1 MPNPR
6 TERMERQNVRYDEIG
21 VNTDNKI
28 ARTNS
33 NYSSRSRSS
42 VSSNPNNAPQT
53 GRASVLSTYGS
64 NSLDKRDIA
73 PVTLRKEEA
82 NIVFPHNS
90 TSDIFIKQQKPF
102 NIINMYS
109 KHSEP
114 LRKFPKLTKEH
125 LLYEQGIDLIGA

>member
-1 MPNPR
+1 VPNAR
-6 TERMERQNVRYDEIG
+6 TERQSVRYDEIG

-28 ARTNS
+28 VRTNS

-64 NSLDKRDIA
+64 NSLDKKDIA
-73 PVTLRKEEA
+73 PVTMRREET

-90 TSDIFIKQQKPF
+90 TSDIYIRQQRPF

-114 LRKFPKLTKEH
+114 LRKFPKLTREH
-125 LLYEQGIDLIGA
+125 LLYEQGMDLIGA